1 MKKDKN
7 TQKIYKPINLIS
19 YAKEWFNL
27 YKMGLSLPFG
37 DRLNVLY
44 SSHCSLLFSLE
55 FLLKSLITFLDKE
68 YEKEEKLIELGHNF
82 SLMIKKIEEKATNN
96 NEIKEILNEIKD
108 SLNYLIEIDPIELRY
123 PPLYSLNIYQT
134 ELNPNFENILKKVNK
149 LITNKNE

>member
-1 MKKDKN
+1 MKKDKK

-55 FLLKSLITFLDKE
+55 FLLKSLIIFLDKE

-96 NEIKEILNEIKD
+96 NEIKEVLDEIKD
-108 SLNYLIEIDPIELRY
+108 NLDYLIKIDPVELRY
-123 PPLYSLNIYQT
+123 PPLYSLISYSN
-134 ELNPNFENILKKVNK
+134 EPDLNFENILKKLNK